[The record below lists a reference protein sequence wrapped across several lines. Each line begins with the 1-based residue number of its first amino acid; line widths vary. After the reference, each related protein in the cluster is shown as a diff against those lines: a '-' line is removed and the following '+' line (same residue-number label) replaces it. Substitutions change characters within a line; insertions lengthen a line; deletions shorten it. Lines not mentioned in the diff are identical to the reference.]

1 MHTVYRILELIVV
14 YAVPTIFAI
23 TMHEAAHGYVA
34 KLFGDNTAWILGRV
48 TLNPIKHIDPVGTIA
63 VPGALLIMNAV
74 VGGGFLFGWAKPV
87 PVNFSRL
94 HDPKRSMLWV
104 ALAGPAANALQVL
117 IWTVLIQVFAVLELG
132 LLVDVARAGISINLM
147 LMIFNLLPILPLDGG
162 RILTSLLPWR
172 WASSYARLE
181 PYGMAIMLA
190 LIVSG
195 ALSTILNP
203 LMRFGLQLVQS
214 LIFV

>member
-34 KLFGDNTAWILGRV
+34 KRFGDNTAWILGRG

-74 VGGGFLFGWAKPV
+74 VGGAFAFGWAKPV

-147 LMIFNLLPILPLDGG
+147 LLIFNLLPILPLDGG